1 MAKEWFETPATKG
14 DVYYLGYTLL
24 SAVFASLSLLYI
36 QIDHSVSLGVMAISA
51 VCLSLARAC
60 TGSGYNYAVWN
71 KVITFE

>member
-24 SAVFASLSLLYI
+24 SAVFASLSFLYI
-36 QIDHSVSLGVMAISA
+36 EIDYSISLVVMGVSV
-51 VCLSLARAC
+51 VCLSLAFAC

-71 KVITFE
+71 KVITLE